1 MMEKDVFNL
10 PCVTQQN
17 LPATPEFTP
26 P

>member
-1 MMEKDVFNL
+1 MEKDVFNL